1 MDLLPPD
8 TKAQENGEY
17 VVLARKY
24 RPRDF
29 STMIGQEALVRTL
42 RNAFETGRLA
52 HAFLLAGVRG
62 VGKTTTARIVARA
75 LNCQEDG
82 RTTPAADPCGHCESC
97 RAISE
102 DRSVDVL
109 EIDAAS
115 HTGVDNIRELLDGVK
130 YAPVSSRY
138 KIYIIDEVHMLS
150 KGAFNALLKTLE
162 EPPAH
167 VKFLF
172 ATTEADR
179 VPITVRSRCQRF
191 DLRRISA
198 DDLATFFATLVEKE
212 GVTIEDEALQLIAR
226 AADGS
231 ARDGLSLLD
240 QAIALSQGNVT
251 SDDVRAMLGL
261 SDQGRI
267 LDLFKAIASGQPEE
281 ALSLFD
287 ALYADG
293 ADPAGVIRSLAEF
306 VHDLTRLHVTRGKA
320 DLGPGEA
327 NREAIMELGRGL
339 SMPQLSRFWQAALAG
354 LSEVQSAFQP
364 SMAAEMVVMRLC
376 YLAQMPDPSSL
387 ITQMRNAGAS
397 GGIAPGDPGP
407 RTAPGDPGPREAPG
421 DPSPRVTLAP
431 TGAPVSASDSAPQAP
446 LSAPNLNTETPT
458 PPQVA
463 PPEAEPPAKVE
474 PAASVPPIHDEEPPI
489 PEAPDWGDLPPLDD
503 IPPAMDEFD
512 GDGELQP
519 EPEPEVLTLPGGFDG
534 LVDMVSEHGSPLL
547 GAQMAE
553 DVHFV
558 SFEPPRLELRLTS
571 RAPRDL
577 PKQVQDTILDLT
589 GERLTVA
596 LSDAEGE
603 LPLAEARR
611 NARQAELEQA
621 AKHPTVQAALQ
632 AFPSAK
638 VQDVRY
644 KPHAT
649 PQE

>member
-8 TKAQENGEY
+8 KEAPENGEY

-29 STMIGQEALVRTL
+29 STMVGQDALVRTL

-82 RTTPAADPCGHCESC
+82 RTSPAADPCGQCESC

-115 HTGVDNIRELLDGVK
+115 HTGVDNIRDLLDGVK

-198 DDLATFFATLVEKE
+198 DDLAAYFATLVDKE

-240 QAIALSQGNVT
+240 QAIALSQGQV
-251 SDDVRAMLGL
+251 SGDDVRAMLGL
-261 SDQGRI
+261 SDQSRVI
-267 LDLFKAIASGQPEE
+267 ALFKAIASGQPET
-281 ALSLFD
+281 ALSLFQG
-287 ALYADG
+287 LYADG
-293 ADPAGVIRSLAEF
+293 ADPAGVIRSVAEF
-306 VHDLTRLHVTRGKA
+306 SHDLTRLHVTKGKA

-327 NREAIMELGRGL
+327 NREAILEVGRGL
-339 SMPQLSRFWQAALAG
+339 SVPQLSRFWQASLAG
-354 LSEVQSAFQP
+354 LAEVQSAFQP
-364 SMAAEMVVMRLC
+364 SMAAEMVLMRLC
-376 YLAQMPDPSSL
+376 YLAQMPDP
-387 ITQMRNAGAS
+387 AGLLAQIRDAS
-397 GGIAPGDPGP
+397 GAAPPGD
-407 RTAPGDPGPREAPG
+407 AA
-421 DPSPRVTLAP
+421 PRVALAP
-431 TGAPVSASDSAPQAP
+431 SGAPVSASTPSTPQAP
-446 LSAPNLNTETPT
+446 ESSSLPSPS
-458 PPQVA
+458 
-463 PPEAEPPAKVE
+463 PATS
-474 PAASVPPIHDEEPPI
+474 PAAPSPVATSSTVETRQEEPPI
-489 PEAPDWGDLPPLDD
+489 PEAPDWNDIPPLDD
-503 IPPAMDEFD
+503 APPPLEAFD
-512 GDGELQP
+512 GEGELQP
-519 EPEPEVLTLPGGFDG
+519 QAEPEILTLPAGFDG
-534 LVDMVSEHGSPLL
+534 LIDMIGEHASALL
-547 GAQMAE
+547 SAQLAE
-553 DVHFV
+553 DVHLV
-558 SFEPPRLELRLTS
+558 RFEPPRIELRLTS

-577 PKQVQDTILDLT
+577 PRMLQEAVLNLT
-589 GERLTVA
+589 GEQLTVA
-596 LSDAEGE
+596 ISDEEGD
-603 LPLAEARR
+603 LPVAEARR
-611 NARQAELEQA
+611 LALQAELDQA

-644 KPHAT
+644 KPNAT

>member
-1 MDLLPPD
+1 MDLLPPNN
-8 TKAQENGEY
+8 QEPETSEY

-29 STMIGQEALVRTL
+29 STMVGQDALVRTL

-82 RTTPAADPCGHCESC
+82 RTTPAADPCGQCESC

-115 HTGVDNIRELLDGVK
+115 HTGVDNIRDLLEGVK

-198 DDLATFFATLVEKE
+198 DDLATYFATLVEKE
-212 GVTIEDEALQLIAR
+212 GVTIDEEALHLIAR

-240 QAIALSQGNVT
+240 QAIALSQGSVT
-251 SDDVRAMLGL
+251 STDVRAMLGL
-261 SDQGRI
+261 SDQSRI
-267 LDLFKAIASGQPEE
+267 IDLFQAIASGEPET
-281 ALSLFD
+281 ALGLFD

-293 ADPAGVIRSLAEF
+293 ADPAGVIRSVAEF
-306 VHDLTRLHVTRGKA
+306 SHDLTRLHVTRGKT

-327 NREAIMELGRGL
+327 NREAIMALGRGL
-339 SMPQLSRFWQAALAG
+339 SVPQLSRFWQASLAG
-354 LSEVQSAFQP
+354 LAEVQSAFQP
-364 SMAAEMVVMRLC
+364 SMAAEMVLMRLC
-376 YLAQMPDPSSL
+376 YLAQMPDPAGL
-387 ITQMRNAGAS
+387 IAQMRDSS
-397 GGIAPGDPGP
+397 GSTPVTPPDSSPGSDPGA
-407 RTAPGDPGPREAPG
+407 APPGSVP
-421 DPSPRVTLAP
+421 PRVTLAP
-431 TGAPVSASDSAPQAP
+431 SGAPVSASA
-446 LSAPNLNTETPT
+446 TPT
-458 PPQVA
+458 PKA
-463 PPEAEPPAKVE
+463 PSTPAPSSAPAALRPASDEPP
-474 PAASVPPIHDEEPPI
+474 PLD
-489 PEAPDWGDLPPLDD
+489 APDWSDIPPLDD
-503 IPPAMDEFD
+503 IPMPMEEFD
-512 GDGELQP
+512 GEGELQP
-519 EPEPEVLTLPGGFDG
+519 QPEPEVLTLPGGFEA
-534 LVDMVSEHGSPLL
+534 LIDMISDHASVLL
-547 GAQMAE
+547 GAHLAE
-553 DVHFV
+553 DVSLV
-558 SFEPPRLELRLTS
+558 SFEPPRLQIRLTS

-577 PKQVQDTILDLT
+577 PKQVQDAVLNLT
-589 GERLTVA
+589 GEQLAVV
-596 LSDAEGE
+596 LSDADGD
-603 LPLAEARR
+603 LPVAESRR
-611 NARQAELEQA
+611 IARQAEFEQA
-621 AKHPTVQAALQ
+621 AKHPTVRAALQ

-644 KPHAT
+644 KPNAT

>member
-1 MDLLPPD
+1 M
-8 TKAQENGEY
+8 
-17 VVLARKY
+17 V
-24 RPRDF
+24 
-29 STMIGQEALVRTL
+29 GQDALVRTL

-52 HAFLLAGVRG
+52 HAFLLSGVRG

-82 RTTPAADPCGHCESC
+82 RTSPAADPCGQCESC

-198 DDLATFFATLVEKE
+198 DDLAAYFATLVEKE
-212 GVTIEDEALQLIAR
+212 GVSIEEEALRLIAR

-240 QAIALSQGNVT
+240 QAIALSQGEVT
-251 SDDVRAMLGL
+251 SDHVRSMLGL
-261 SDQGRI
+261 SDQSRI
-267 LDLFKAIASGQPEE
+267 LDLFRAVASGQPEE
-281 ALSLFD
+281 ALGLFD

-339 SMPQLSRFWQAALAG
+339 SVPQLSRFWQAALAG
-354 LSEVQSAFQP
+354 LAEVQSAFQP
-364 SMAAEMVVMRLC
+364 AMAAEMVLMRLC
-376 YLAQMPDPSSL
+376 YLAQMPDPAGL
-387 ITQMRNAGAS
+387 IAQMRDAGAS
-397 GGIAPGDPGP
+397 GAAPPGDAG
-407 RTAPGDPGPREAPG
+407 
-421 DPSPRVTLAP
+421 PRVTLAP
-431 TGAPVSASDSAPQAP
+431 SGAPVSASTPAPKAPSPPLKMDAEAPSEASAG
-446 LSAPNLNTETPT
+446 T
-458 PPQVA
+458 
-463 PPEAEPPAKVE
+463 VE
-474 PAASVPPIHDEEPPI
+474 PVPEPTLESEPALDSPPFDDGPV
-489 PEAPDWGDLPPLDD
+489 PEAPDWGDIPLPDD
-503 IPPAMDEFD
+503 MGVFDED
-512 GDGELQP
+512 GDVQP
-519 EPEPEVLTLPGGFDG
+519 EPEPEVLTVPGGFDG
-534 LVDMVSEHGSPLL
+534 LIDMISEHASPLL
-547 GAQMAE
+547 AAQLAE
-553 DVHFV
+553 DVHLV
-558 SFEPPRLELRLTS
+558 SFEPPRIELRLTS
-571 RAPRDL
+571 RAARDL
-577 PKQVQDTILDLT
+577 PKQVQEAMLQLT

-596 LSDAEGE
+596 LSDAEGDI
-603 LPLAEARR
+603 PVAEARR
-611 NARQAELEQA
+611 IARQAELEQA
-621 AKHPTVQAALQ
+621 TKHPTVQAALQ

-638 VQDVRY
+638 VHDVRY
-644 KPHAT
+644 KPNAT

>member
-8 TKAQENGEY
+8 TKAQESGEY

-115 HTGVDNIRELLDGVK
+115 HTGVDNIRELLDGVR

-212 GVTIEDEALQLIAR
+212 GVTIEDAALQLIAR

-261 SDQGRI
+261 SDQSRI
-267 LDLFKAIASGQPEE
+267 LDLFKAIASGEPEE
-281 ALSLFD
+281 ALALFD

-293 ADPAGVIRSLAEF
+293 ADPAGVIRSLSEF

-339 SMPQLSRFWQAALAG
+339 SMPQLSRFWQAGLAG

-387 ITQMRNAGAS
+387 IAQMRDAGAS
-397 GGIAPGDPGP
+397 GAPPPGDSG
-407 RTAPGDPGPREAPG
+407 
-421 DPSPRVTLAP
+421 PRVTLAP
-431 TGAPVSASDSAPQAP
+431 TGAPVSASDSAPRAP
-446 LSAPNLNTETPT
+446 MPAKSPSIEAHAPQQTADTSA
-458 PPQVA
+458 VA
-463 PPEAEPPAKVE
+463 PKTAAAAPALVY
-474 PAASVPPIHDEEPPI
+474 DEEPPI
-489 PEAPDWGDLPPLDD
+489 PEAPEWDDLPPMDD
-503 IPPAMDEFD
+503 IPTSMDEFD
-512 GDGELQP
+512 GEGELQP

-547 GAQMAE
+547 AAQMAE

-596 LSDAEGE
+596 LSDAEGDV
-603 LPLAEARR
+603 PLAEARR

-644 KPHAT
+644 KLHAT
-649 PQE
+649 QQE